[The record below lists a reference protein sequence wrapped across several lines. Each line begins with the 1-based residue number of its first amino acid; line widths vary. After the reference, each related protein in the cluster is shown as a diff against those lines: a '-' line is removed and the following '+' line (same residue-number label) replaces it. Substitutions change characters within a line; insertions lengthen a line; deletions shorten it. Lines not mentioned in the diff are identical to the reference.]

1 MSRSKWRYLH
11 LWKCRWQSQKWPEA
25 KQCQAK
31 KTAKCAEPTA
41 IRAMKEAGSERDR
54 EREKERKK
62 RERSTARQAKQDV
75 YCLFK
80 SLSPFSSSPPFLH
93 PASIESAVRF
103 RAPKSMQRKLPVNFC
118 LLLHVERSN
127 FCCLNSAG
135 GAASAVAAASALAC
149 RPRHKPAPLPTSR
162 TPPPLVPPSTA
173 NSIEAFAIFFCLVF
187 AAFSR
192 YNFLFYCCI

>member
-1 MSRSKWRYLH
+1 MSRCKWRYLH

-31 KTAKCAEPTA
+31 KTAKCTEPTA
-41 IRAMKEAGSERDR
+41 IRAIKEAGSERDR
-54 EREKERKK
+54 E

-80 SLSPFSSSPPFLH
+80 SLSPSSSPLLY

-127 FCCLNSAG
+127 FCCLNSA
-135 GAASAVAAASALAC
+135 SAVAAASALAC

-162 TPPPLVPPSTA
+162 TPPLPLVPPSTA

-187 AAFSR
+187 AAFAR

>member
-1 MSRSKWRYLH
+1 MSRCKWRYLH

-54 EREKERKK
+54 EREREKERKK

-80 SLSPFSSSPPFLH
+80 SLSPSSFSTSFLH
-93 PASIESAVRF
+93 LASIESAVRF

-162 TPPPLVPPSTA
+162 TPPHRS
-173 NSIEAFAIFFCLVF
+173 SIHCQL
-187 AAFSR
+187 
-192 YNFLFYCCI
+192 N